1 MSDAGQKGGELSPP
15 FFISGAACLRGF
27 APPVYSPG
35 EVGVGWNGGMCGGY
49 PTQTFDA
56 TRSDGPMDC
65 RAFQKNHVAYIDDT
79 LSAVDMVEMHGH
91 VADCESCAKHDAS
104 ERRALLLFRN
114 LPRLEP
120 SAAFQSRLD
129 SRLREARL
137 SMHAPQPSLPYRNV
151 AIAASL
157 ALLAGLWV
165 ATSFDRPGA
174 ANPLMLSPVVATIPE
189 PQSPLANPALVA
201 SVSTGLPVWPVALL
215 AEQAPVHFANSEF
228 QLTSF
233 NR

>member
-1 MSDAGQKGGELSPP
+1 MG
-15 FFISGAACLRGF
+15 
-27 APPVYSPG
+27 
-35 EVGVGWNGGMCGGY
+35 GGY
-49 PTQTFDA
+49 PTQTSDA

-65 RAFQKNHVAYIDDT
+65 RAFQKNHVAFIDDT
-79 LSAVDMVEMHGH
+79 LSAVDMVAMHEH
-91 VADCESCAKHDAS
+91 VELCAACARHDSS

-114 LPRLEP
+114 LPRVEP
-120 SAAFQSRLD
+120 SASFQSRLD

-137 SMHAPQPSLPYRNV
+137 NMNSPRAPLPYRNV

-157 ALLAGLWV
+157 ALFAGIWA
-165 ATSFDRPGA
+165 ATAVSDRRA
-174 ANPLMLSPVVATIPE
+174 SLPLTLQPVVATIPE
-189 PQSPLANPALVA
+189 PASPLANPALVA

-215 AEQAPVHFANSEF
+215 AEQAPVHFANAEF